1 MPKSAARKVV
11 ELTTRVGPQ
20 KFSPNHKC
28 KPVFFQLFCN
38 FHVFLVICSYLEV
51 IPMLFPR

>member
-20 KFSPNHKC
+20 KFSPNHKS

-51 IPMLFPR
+51 IPMLFLR